1 MSTTNEGVDAAEIE
15 KRVLELRLS
24 DPSAGWK
31 RIQAE
36 LKAAGMAVSENRLK
50 KIMKSTGVSTSVAG
64 AGAGGV
70 HGAEI
75 LGAERRKADVG
86 KGHGLFATAAA
97 KPKDV
102 IFAVRPALAVV
113 FEQTSSRVCAFCL
126 CAAPSAAEASKT
138 RRVRKKL
145 VPRGDGTFGIV
156 FNDTPDGAVIV
167 SCIDSDS
174 PSRCIMSCGDTVA
187 IAHTPHGAEAPKSAT
202 SLVEAMKAS
211 NGGLEVEV
219 DRAPFS
225 CCSNCKR
232 AGVCERCAEMGAWGW
247 HARECELFNK

>member
-1 MSTTNEGVDAAEIE
+1 MSSTTESVDSVEIE

-36 LKAAGMAVSENRLK
+36 FKAAGMAVSENRLK
-50 KIMKSTGVSTSVAG
+50 KIMKSAGVSTSVSA
-64 AGAGGV
+64 ADGV
-70 HGAEI
+70 QGAEI

-102 IFAVRPALAVV
+102 IFAIRPSLAVV

-126 CAAPSAAEASKT
+126 CAAPPAAAATAT
-138 RRVRKKL
+138 RRLRKKL

-156 FNDTPDGAVIV
+156 FNDTSEGAVIV
-167 SCIDSDS
+167 TCVDSDS
-174 PSRCIMSCGDTVA
+174 PSRSVMACGDIVA
-187 IAHTPHGAEAPKSAT
+187 LAHTPQGGEPPRSAA

-225 CCSNCKR
+225 CCSTCQR

-247 HARECELFNK
+247 HSRECELFNK